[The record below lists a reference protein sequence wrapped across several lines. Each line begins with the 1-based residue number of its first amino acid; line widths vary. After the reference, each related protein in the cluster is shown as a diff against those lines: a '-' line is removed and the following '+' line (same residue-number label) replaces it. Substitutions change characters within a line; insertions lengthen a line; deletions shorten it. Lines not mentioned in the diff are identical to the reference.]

1 MKRSSSTLC
10 FALAAASA
18 NLSAQQT
25 AQTFTITGTVLGS
38 GGGAL
43 PFSTVSIRETGLER
57 FSNERGEFVLPGL
70 ASGSYHLRVK
80 ELGFAALD
88 TVIVITP
95 AGSSQNLRIVLKPIA
110 FALATVTIKVT
121 RACVDPLGAGIGDS
135 DFQTIL
141 TELRKNAERERLL
154 VTSYPFEYRI
164 ARWFDSSDPGV
175 IPRWGRADTVAYRSD
190 ERPRYLPGK
199 LIREDSTQKPP
210 NNRIMEVPGLED
222 VGDPEFLRSH
232 CFIYA
237 GSSIES
243 GTVIHRIDFRPNK
256 SLREPD
262 VEGSAF
268 LDGKSFVIRRAIF
281 RITRANQL
289 RPPVADL
296 EVNTSYGEILPGV
309 TIIREVRSVQTVRP
323 FLSPGRTVLVTEQQK
338 LLDVR
343 FLMGQPGESQKK

>member
-1 MKRSSSTLC
+1 MKRSSATLC
-10 FALAAASA
+10 LVLAASSA
-18 NLSAQQT
+18 NLSGQQAT
-25 AQTFTITGTVLGS
+25 QTFTITGTVIGS
-38 GGGAL
+38 GGGPL

-95 AGSSQNLRIVLKPIA
+95 AGYSQNLRVALKPIA
-110 FALATVTIKVT
+110 FTLSTVTIKVT
-121 RACVDPLGAGIGDS
+121 RACVDPLGTSIGDS
-135 DFQTIL
+135 DFEKIL

-164 ARWFDSSDPGV
+164 ARQFDSSDPV
-175 IPRWGRADTVAYRSD
+175 VVPSWRDADTVSYRSD
-190 ERPRYLPGK
+190 ERPRYLPGN
-199 LIREDSTQKPP
+199 LIREDPTEKPP
-210 NNRIMEVPGLED
+210 NNRIMAVPGLED

-237 GSSIES
+237 GSSMDS

-268 LDGKSFVIRRAIF
+268 LDGNSFVIRRAIF
-281 RITRANQL
+281 RVTRSTQL
-289 RPPVADL
+289 KPPVADL
-296 EVNTSYGEILPGV
+296 QVNTSYREIFPGV
-309 TIIREVRSVQTVRP
+309 TIIGEVHSVQSVRP
-323 FLSPGRTVLVTEQQK
+323 FMASARTVRLTEQQK

-343 FLMGQPGESQKK
+343 FLNGEPGQVR